1 MAHSEWDHEKQQYT
15 EDGPETTVL
24 GNQIQVDLSGVGH
37 CWRNIDR
44 EDIPAAIVE
53 EIECEILDGGKEECG
68 CFTASNGLHY
78 RW

>member
-1 MAHSEWDHEKQQYT
+1 MPMSEWDHEKQGYT
-15 EDGPETTVL
+15 EDGPETTVC

-44 EDIPAAIVE
+44 QDLPGTVE
-53 EIECEILDGGKEECG
+53 MEIEAEILDGNKDECDDYLA
-68 CFTASNGLHY
+68 TNGMHY